1 MTPTTFVIGLPWGAR
16 TNWAQNVLAAQG
28 CSIRWKGV
36 EYNVTSPRLVDASVA
51 VKAANRLQRVMIR
64 RTPAPAFLEVTR

>member
-1 MTPTTFVIGLPWGAR
+1 
-16 TNWAQNVLAAQG
+16 VLAAQG